1 MKNKDKNQE
10 EPYKA
15 FRGVFPFP
23 KVLASVETLTLT
35 FSVKSDLMINFAGKS
50 ILNND
55 HEFRITD
62 SHLSDRWPLQR

>member
-35 FSVKSDLMINFAGKS
+35 FSVKSDLMINFAGQ
-50 ILNND
+50 ID
-55 HEFRITD
+55 FE
-62 SHLSDRWPLQR
+62 